1 MKCIGITAAVCVAL
15 SLAGCASSPTTRFY
29 TLDSAPGDPREEIGD
44 VVIGL
49 RPLTFPEYLNR
60 PQIVTRTDGSE
71 LKLAEFDRWAEPV
84 DRSFNRILASNIDD
98 ELDSAVVLVFPD
110 TMNIPIDI
118 RVVGRVFRFDSNSD
132 GTAVLDV
139 QWGAGDGRDQ
149 IFVAPRRSRYE
160 ATAANP
166 SNFNAIV
173 GALNETVE
181 ALSRDMAAALADIR

>member
-1 MKCIGITAAVCVAL
+1 MKCIGLTAALCIAL
-15 SLAGCASSPTTRFY
+15 LLAGCATSPSARFY
-29 TLDSAPGDPREEIGD
+29 TLDSAPGEPRGETGD

-84 DRSFNRILASNIDD
+84 DQSFNRVLAGSIDD
-98 ELDSAVVLVFPD
+98 ALESAVVLVFPD

-118 RVVGRVFRFDSNSD
+118 RVVGRVFRFDTDSD

-139 QWGAGDGRDQ
+139 QWGAGDGKKQ

-160 ATAANP
+160 AKASNP
-166 SNFNAIV
+166 NNFNAIV
-173 GALNETVE
+173 GALNETVQALSKDMAE
-181 ALSRDMAAALADIR
+181 ALVAIR